1 MGTPETSH
9 SEHPEPTEQT
19 RGPAVPTA
27 GSKAVQRPLGL
38 DDVRITGGPF
48 GRWQRVNRESSIPL
62 GLEQMEKAGSLPN
75 LRMAAGEADGEF
87 QGYRFQDSD
96 LYKQLEAVAWEQGRE
111 PSEELAQFVSDA
123 AEVLTKAQEADGYL
137 NSHYQMVK
145 PDKKYEELEY
155 SHEMY
160 CAGHLFQ
167 AAVANARIG
176 GDEALTAVA
185 RRFADHLVDVF
196 LKGGNPGIDGHPE
209 VETALVELYRVTG
222 ERTYLELAQKLV
234 NERGKGTI
242 TSSGMGAHYL
252 QDHLPVREADTAVG
266 HAVRQLYLDA
276 GVVDVYLE
284 TGDDSLLECSV
295 KRWEDTVA
303 TKTYVTGGQGSRHAR
318 ESFGDRYELPPD
330 RAYNETC
337 AAIASIHW
345 SWRLLLATGQSRY
358 ADLIERTL
366 YNGFAGS
373 TSADGTRFF
382 YVNPL
387 QRRHD
392 HLEGD
397 DPGRRR
403 EWFACACCPP
413 NIMRLVASLGHYVA
427 TTASDQLS
435 VQQYVP
441 GQINA
446 TLGAGQ
452 VALNVG
458 TDYPWSGTISFTVT
472 DSPVTEWTLALRVP
486 AWSGTTAVKVGGE
499 QLDASPDGN
508 GYLLVTRTWQTGDVV
523 TLDLDMTPRKVYPHQ
538 RIDAVRGSAAI
549 ERGPLV
555 YCFEQT
561 DQPAG
566 IDVED
571 LTLSPGAELRVVDQ
585 ADLAEVGRTVLIE
598 ADTTAIRQPKAT
610 GLPYST
616 TPPSELAT
624 TTSTTAVAIPYFQWD
639 NRDGRAMRVWLP
651 LA

>member
-9 SEHPEPTEQT
+9 SEPTEQT

-38 DDVRITGGPF
+38 DDVRITGGPL

-111 PSEELAQFVSDA
+111 PSDELAQFVTDA
-123 AEVLTKAQEADGYL
+123 AKVLTKAQQPDGYL

-145 PDKKYEELEY
+145 PDKRYEELEY

-176 GDEALTAVA
+176 GDEGLTTVA
-185 RRFADHLVDVF
+185 KRFADHLVDVF

-222 ERTYLELAQKLV
+222 ERTYLELAEKLV
-234 NERGKGTI
+234 NNRGKGTI
-242 TSSGMGAHYL
+242 TSSGMGKHYL

-284 TGDDSLLECSV
+284 TGDESLLNSSIE
-295 KRWEDTVA
+295 RWEDTVA

-345 SWRLLLATGQSRY
+345 SWRLLLATGESKY

-392 HLEGD
+392 HVEGD

-427 TTASDQLS
+427 TTAGDTLS
-435 VQQYVP
+435 IQQYVP
-441 GQINA
+441 GQVSARI
-446 TLGAGQ
+446 AGSP
-452 VALNVG
+452 VTLNVE
-458 TDYPWSGTISFTVT
+458 TDYPWAGTVAVTVT
-472 DSPVTEWTLALRVP
+472 DSPGEWTLALRKP
-486 AWSGTTAVKVGGE
+486 EWSVNTTVAVNGE
-499 QLDASPDGN
+499 QLDATPDEH
-508 GYLLVTRTWQTGDVV
+508 GYLRVTRDWQPGDTV
-523 TLDLDMTPRKVYPHQ
+523 TLELDLTPRKVYPHQ
-538 RIDAVRGSAAI
+538 RIDAVRNSVAI

-555 YCFEQT
+555 YCFEQA

-571 LTLSPGAELRVVDQ
+571 LVLSQNAALSVREQ
-585 ADLAEVGRTVLIE
+585 TDLSEVGPTILIE
-598 ADTTAIRQPKAT
+598 TEAIQLAQPKAT